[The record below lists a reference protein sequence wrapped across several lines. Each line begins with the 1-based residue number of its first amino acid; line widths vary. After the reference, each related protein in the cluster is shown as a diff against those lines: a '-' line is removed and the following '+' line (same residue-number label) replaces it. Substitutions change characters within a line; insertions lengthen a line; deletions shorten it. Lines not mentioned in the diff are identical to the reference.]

1 MVTKSC
7 NFRSVKEIEMMLSF
21 DELMVI
27 DSDQLWLEFSLEDQI
42 AAWQQSQNQAYSN
55 DAACWNAYQNYLC
68 LKAFQIWLEAE
79 TDLQDKPEVWPQLSQ
94 LPSFWEVVNGTVI
107 TLGKTRLALFP
118 SETINL
124 EELRVQREWIDI
136 PDWAADYYLAVQL
149 NLEERWLKVLGYATH
164 DQLKNE
170 GKYDPMD
177 GTICLNRESLIE
189 DLNVMW
195 ITQELSTSCN
205 LVVKPLPSLSSQ
217 KAEALLNK
225 LSQPSCYSPRLD
237 VPFEQWA
244 ALVANPTWRQHLY
257 QRRSQYV
264 TSPKTLVNLSQWV
277 QGIFEAGWQVVEELV
292 VPTVLVPVAKSANLI
307 KRAKQIDLGEHAVAL
322 IVTRTPEDDQEISI
336 LLQVEP
342 TSGQITLP
350 QNIQLSA
357 FDKSGTIHREV
368 RAKNATPSIELPRLV
383 GFPGEQF
390 SVKLALGDFSIIEDF
405 VI

>member
-1 MVTKSC
+1 
-7 NFRSVKEIEMMLSF
+7 MMLSF
-21 DELMVI
+21 DELIAI

-68 LKAFQIWLEAE
+68 LKTFQIWLEVE
-79 TDLQDKPEVWPQLSQ
+79 TDLQEKPKVWPQLSQ

-107 TLGKTRLALFP
+107 TLGKTRLALVP

-124 EELRVQREWIDI
+124 EELRVQREWVDI
-136 PDWAADYYLAVQL
+136 PDWAADYYLSVQL
-149 NLEERWLKVLGYATH
+149 NLEERWLKVLGYVTH
-164 DQLKNE
+164 EQLKNE

-177 GTICLNRESLIE
+177 GTVCLNRESLIE

-205 LVVKPLPSLSSQ
+205 PVVKPLPSLSSQ

-264 TSPKTLVNLSQWV
+264 TSPKTLVTLSQWV
-277 QGIFEAGWQVVEELV
+277 QGIFELGWQVVEELV

-307 KRAKQIDLGEHAVAL
+307 RRAKQIDLGEHAVAL

-350 QNIQLSA
+350 QNLQLSA
-357 FDKSGTIHREV
+357 FDESGTIHREV
-368 RAKNATPSIELPRLV
+368 RAKNATPFIELPRLV
-383 GFPGEQF
+383 GLPGEQF
-390 SVKLALGDFSIIEDF
+390 SVKLALGDFSITEDF

>member
-1 MVTKSC
+1 
-7 NFRSVKEIEMMLSF
+7 MMLSF
-21 DELMVI
+21 DELMAI
-27 DSDQLWLEFSLEDQI
+27 DSDQVWLEFSLEDQI
-42 AAWQQSQNQAYSN
+42 AAWQQVKNQAYSN

-79 TDLQDKPEVWPQLSQ
+79 TDLQDKPEIWPQLSQ

-107 TLGKTRLALFP
+107 TLGKTRLALVP

-124 EELRVQREWIDI
+124 EELRVQREWVDI

-164 DQLKNE
+164 AQIKNE
-170 GKYDPMD
+170 GKYDLMD
-177 GTICLNRESLIE
+177 RTICLSRESLIE

-217 KAEALLNK
+217 KVEALLNQ

-244 ALVANPTWRQHLY
+244 ALIANPTWRQDLY

-277 QGIFEAGWQVVEELV
+277 QGIFELGWQVVEELV
-292 VPTVLVPVAKSANLI
+292 VPTVFAPVAKSA
-307 KRAKQIDLGEHAVAL
+307 G
-322 IVTRTPEDDQEISI
+322 
-336 LLQVEP
+336 
-342 TSGQITLP
+342 
-350 QNIQLSA
+350 
-357 FDKSGTIHREV
+357 
-368 RAKNATPSIELPRLV
+368 
-383 GFPGEQF
+383 
-390 SVKLALGDFSIIEDF
+390 SVLEEWFAA
-405 VI
+405 